1 MKIIGQLQSVEI
13 PMLDLEYEVRKTST
27 NKLSIY
33 LTKESYRR
41 LLGSIMILG
50 LSLED
55 LGPVE
60 NINNN
65 NNNPPQEIEI
75 S

>member
-1 MKIIGQLQSVEI
+1 
-13 PMLDLEYEVRKTST
+13 
-27 NKLSIY
+27 
-33 LTKESYRR
+33 
-41 LLGSIMILG
+41 MILG